1 MSPSPTQV
9 SRLQTGLLLPCPSLE
24 HLPAAEAQT
33 LPGRQDACANSETAL
48 LAASSPIFLSSASLS
63 SCVCSPALITAM
75 WRNTSSQLANISPGR
90 RQPAAAAL
98 GFGWLPILTEPCV
111 PILPLH
117 TQSYSPNPTPALVA
131 AGVFYLPTQCKYFI
145 SWCYPAESRSSLPA
159 GQTKHALIEPRL
171 CRNRWFDGD
180 CWCRTRRGRH
190 PAPGLPRK

>member
-1 MSPSPTQV
+1 MSPSPSQV

-117 TQSYSPNPTPALVA
+117 TQSYSPDPTPALWLQVCSTSLRSANILFPGVILQSPA
-131 AGVFYLPTQCKYFI
+131 ARCLPGK
-145 SWCYPAESRSSLPA
+145 PNMP
-159 GQTKHALIEPRL
+159 
-171 CRNRWFDGD
+171 
-180 CWCRTRRGRH
+180 
-190 PAPGLPRK
+190 